1 MVSSPARVARGFVLA
16 VALSSVFAVSPA
28 EAQSLADKETARAL
42 MDEGDAKRDAKDF
55 KAALTAYEKADAIMH
70 VPTTGLEVARMQA
83 QLGML
88 LEARETL
95 SRVIRIPAKPNEP
108 APFSAARKAADQLN
122 EELGKRVPSVQLNI
136 TGAEGPAT
144 VSIDGESVPPAVLSV
159 PRKVNPGHH
168 VIVVKAGAAEK
179 REEVLVAEK
188 ETKTVAIDLK
198 PTKTVEEK
206 PVVVQT
212 TDEPGGG
219 GSSTGKILM
228 FGGFGLAAV
237 GIGVG
242 AVTGL
247 MSMSKVDE
255 IKQDCVA
262 DKCLASRAGDI
273 DDAKSLGNISTIAFA
288 AGGVGAAVGIVGL
301 IMSSGGSEAKPAPGT
316 SSATRAHA
324 RLVKP
329 VLSPS
334 YVGLS
339 GTF

>member
-1 MVSSPARVARGFVLA
+1 MVSSPARVARGIVLA
-16 VALSSVFAVSPA
+16 IALSSIFVASSA
-28 EAQSLADKETARAL
+28 QAQSLADKETARAL
-42 MDEGDAKRDAKDF
+42 MDEGDAKRDAKDY
-55 KAALTAYEKADAIMH
+55 KGALAAYEKADAIMH

-108 APFSAARKAADQLN
+108 APFSAARKTADQLN
-122 EELGKRVPSVQLNI
+122 EELGKRVPAVQINI
-136 TGAEGPAT
+136 TGGAGTAT
-144 VSIDGESVPPAVLSV
+144 VSIDGENVPPAVLGV

-168 VIVVKAGAAEK
+168 VIVVKAASAEK
-179 REEVLVAEK
+179 REEIDVAER
-188 ETKTVAIDLK
+188 ETKTVAIDLT
-198 PTKTVEEK
+198 PTPVVAEK
-206 PVVVQT
+206 PVVQT
-212 TDEPGGG
+212 TDEPSG
-219 GSSTGKILM
+219 GSSTGKVLM
-228 FGGFGLAAV
+228 FGGFGVAAV

-242 AVTGL
+242 AVTGI

-255 IKQDCVA
+255 IKQDCVG

-288 AGGVGAAVGIVGL
+288 VGGVGAAVGIVGL
-301 IMSSGGSEAKPAPGT
+301 IMSSGSSEAKPAPGT
-316 SSATRAHA
+316 TAHA

-339 GTF
+339 GSF

>member
-1 MVSSPARVARGFVLA
+1 MASRTASLARSLA
-16 VALSSVFAVSPA
+16 LAAVVSSVFVASSA
-28 EAQSLADKETARAL
+28 GAQSLADKETARAL
-42 MDEGDAKRDAKDF
+42 MDEGDAKRDAKDY
-55 KAALTAYEKADAIMH
+55 KAALAAYEKADAIMH

-108 APFSAARKAADQLN
+108 APFTAARKTADQLN
-122 EELGKRVPSVQLNI
+122 EDLAKRVPALQI
-136 TGAEGPAT
+136 TVSGAEGTPSVT
-144 VSIDGESVPPAVLSV
+144 IDGETIPPAVLSV

-168 VIVVKAGAAEK
+168 VIVAKAGSAES
-179 REEVLVAEK
+179 REEVDVAEK
-188 ETKTVAIDLK
+188 ETKAVTIDLAAK
-198 PTKTVEEK
+198 PAALDT
-206 PVVVQT
+206 PAVQT

-219 GSSTGKILM
+219 GSSTGKVLM
-228 FGGFGLAAV
+228 FGGFGVAVV

-255 IKQDCVA
+255 IKQDCVG

-288 AGGVGAAVGIVGL
+288 AGGVGAAVGIIGL
-301 IMSSGGSEAKPAPGT
+301 IMSSGSSEAKPTPGVSHGT
-316 SSATRAHA
+316 PTHA
-324 RLVKP
+324 RLVRP

-339 GTF
+339 GSF